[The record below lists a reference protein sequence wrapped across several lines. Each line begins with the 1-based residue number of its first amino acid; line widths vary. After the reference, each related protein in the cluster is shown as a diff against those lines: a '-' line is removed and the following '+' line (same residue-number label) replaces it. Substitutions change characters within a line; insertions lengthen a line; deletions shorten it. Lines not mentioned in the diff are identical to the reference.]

1 MNTDALGSEK
11 MPKSTIYLINS
22 LLVILLLVA
31 LVWIGN
37 TVVAWLQSKSY
48 HGYEIYNCPK
58 DISKSLE
65 WFEAKEFCQIVE
77 RVDGKFF
84 EVDEDDVKER
94 AKRQAKTAEFMSHQN
109 ILGEKPRPHNTYYR
123 IW

>member
-1 MNTDALGSEK
+1 

-22 LLVILLLVA
+22 LLMILLMVA
-31 LVWIGN
+31 LVWTGN

-58 DISKSLE
+58 DISKRLE
-65 WFEAKEFCQIVE
+65 WLEAKKLCQTVE

-109 ILGEKPRPHNTYYR
+109 ILDERLRQKNTYYH

>member
-1 MNTDALGSEK
+1 

-22 LLVILLLVA
+22 LLMILLLVA

-58 DISKSLE
+58 DISRNLE

-123 IW
+123 TW

>member
-1 MNTDALGSEK
+1 MS
-11 MPKSTIYLINS
+11 KSTTYLINS
-22 LLVILLLVA
+22 LLVTLLLVA

-37 TVVAWLQSKSY
+37 TVVAWFQSKSY

-65 WFEAKEFCQIVE
+65 WFEAKKFCQTVE
-77 RVDGKFF
+77 RVDDKFF
-84 EVDEDDVKER
+84 EVDEDEVKTR

-109 ILGEKPRPHNTYYR
+109 VLSENPRPQNIYYR